1 MIHETNTENKID
13 FPEVEE
19 KIPEVEEKPDPEGVY
34 VDSLTRYKKAK
45 ALKKEQKK
53 VTKILT
59 GKFGDVTIAKRMVK
73 QATKRINTR
82 RNSGRGR

>member
-1 MIHETNTENKID
+1 MGNEMNEEKIQ
-13 FPEVEE
+13 EVEE
-19 KIPEVEEKPDPEGVY
+19 KVEEKPDPEGEFI
-34 VDSLTRYKKAK
+34 DSLTRYKQAK

-73 QATKRINTR
+73 QATRRINTR

>member
-1 MIHETNTENKID
+1 MIHKTNTENKID

-19 KIPEVEEKPDPEGVY
+19 KIPEVEEKPDPEGEY
-34 VDSLTRYKKAK
+34 VDALTRYKREK

-53 VTKILT
+53 VTKVLT
-59 GKFGDVTIAKRMVK
+59 GKFGDVTMAKRMVK

>member
-1 MIHETNTENKID
+1 MIHETNTENKIEL
-13 FPEVEE
+13 PEVEE
-19 KIPEVEEKPDPEGVY
+19 KIPELEEKPDPATEY
-34 VDSLTRYKKAK
+34 VDSLTRYKQAK